1 MMYVLI
7 IIFSSLS
14 FVMDEPLFSISVDNL
29 QFHNKARCVAAQE
42 WVLKN
47 TEAKAHCFK
56 K

>member
-1 MMYVLI
+1 MYVLI
-7 IIFSSLS
+7 IIFNSLS
-14 FVMDEPLFSISVDNL
+14 FVMDEPLFSVNIDRI

-47 TEAKAHCFK
+47 TDARATCFK